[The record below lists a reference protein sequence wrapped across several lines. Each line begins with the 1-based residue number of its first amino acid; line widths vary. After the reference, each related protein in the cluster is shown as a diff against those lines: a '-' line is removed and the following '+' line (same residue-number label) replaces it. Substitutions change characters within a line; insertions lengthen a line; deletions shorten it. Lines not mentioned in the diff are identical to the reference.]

1 MILFKN
7 FIKCIPQKT
16 KIWPYG
22 WLNESEVKTFEAR
35 STPKYYMNLPVKYF
49 HFRDDGVL
57 KVRFGLQYEAF
68 NNGNR

>member
-35 STPKYYMNLPVKYF
+35 SAPKYYMNLPVKYF

-57 KVRFGLQYEAF
+57 KVRFGLHYETF